1 MPLKY
6 QTRIQANCNTN
17 HSKVEDNMKNI
28 KVEDDVHSALGELGK
43 LSESYNL
50 VIRRLISHYLACP
63 EAEKEMKT
71 KK

>member
-1 MPLKY
+1 
-6 QTRIQANCNTN
+6 
-17 HSKVEDNMKNI
+17 MKNI

>member
-6 QTRIQANCNTN
+6 EVRIQANRNTN
-17 HSKVEDNMKNI
+17 NKKVEDNMKNI

-50 VIRRLISHYLACP
+50 VIRITHYLACP
-63 EAEKEMKT
+63 EVEKDMKT

>member
-1 MPLKY
+1 
-6 QTRIQANCNTN
+6 
-17 HSKVEDNMKNI
+17 MKNI

-63 EAEKEMKT
+63 EAEKETKT

>member
-6 QTRIQANCNTN
+6 EVRIQGNRNTN
-17 HSKVEDNMKNI
+17 NKKVEDNMKNI

-50 VIRRLISHYLACP
+50 VIRRLITHYLACP
-63 EAEKEMKT
+63 EVEKDTKT
-71 KK
+71 RK

>member
-6 QTRIQANCNTN
+6 QTRIQANYNTN